1 MFKRVGICIINC
13 IKIFKNFIIRIMY
26 IKKYYKGV
34 INKNWFV
41 MELLVFI
48 NRYFY
53 LYCNY
58 GIIWNKKIYKVWL
71 LLWSFFI
78 RNLNF

>member
-1 MFKRVGICIINC
+1 MFKRAGICIINC
-13 IKIFKNFIIRIMY
+13 IKIFKNFIIRIIY
-26 IKKYYKGV
+26 IKKYYEGV

-41 MELLVFI
+41 MKLLVFI

-53 LYCNY
+53 LYRNY

-78 RNLNF
+78 RNLKF